1 MFYSPW
7 RTDSQIQ
14 SFQLY
19 IFQFQNC
26 LLVRF
31 YVVLTGYM
39 MKLYFMG
46 NLRLNL
52 LDAIFMIF

>member
-19 IFQFQNC
+19 IFQFHNC
-26 LLVRF
+26 LLVRC
-31 YVVLTGYM
+31 YVGFTGYM